1 VIVDGKLKRRDFI
14 KKSVG
19 TGAAALIGGGLG
31 WPRSGSGLS
40 RSAISEFPDVA
51 VVQGEDYLA
60 STRKAVDLI
69 GGIERFVPKNARVA
83 ILPNTQS
90 AHPGTFTK
98 PDIVRA
104 VVRMCKTA
112 GASEVNCLSWLPEKF
127 WMATGLAGVLKEEG
141 AELKLVDLKA
151 EALFKPVAL
160 PKGKILREA
169 MIMAEFFNNDCLIN
183 LPITKDHAGNKFT
196 GAMKNLMA
204 LNFAQ
209 LNRTFHSGDFK
220 TNPDD
225 IDRLDQC
232 IADLNLAVKPTLCIV
247 DATEFITTN
256 GPFGPG
262 ELATPR
268 KIVAG
273 VDRIAVDSYC
283 ASLRGLKGEDILM
296 IKKGHEHGLGEINLK
311 KVRIQEFAA

>member
-1 VIVDGKLKRRDFI
+1 MDGKLKRRYFI
-14 KKSVG
+14 KKSMG
-19 TGAAALIGGGLG
+19 TGVAVLMGGGLA
-31 WPRSGSGLS
+31 WPRSGTGVS
-40 RSAISEFPDVA
+40 RSANSKFPDVA
-51 VVQGEDYLA
+51 VVQGEDYLT
-60 STRKAVDLI
+60 STRKAVDII
-69 GGIERFVPKNARVA
+69 GGIGRFVPKNARVA

-90 AHPGTFTK
+90 DHPGTFTK

-112 GASEVNCLSWLPEKF
+112 GVREVNCLSWLPEKF
-127 WMATGLAGVLKEEG
+127 WAATGLAGVLKEEG
-141 AELKLVDLKA
+141 AELKIVDLKT
-151 EALFKPVAL
+151 EAFFKPVAL

-169 MIMAEFFNNDCLIN
+169 MIMKELFNNDCLIN

-209 LNRTFHSGDFK
+209 VNRTFHSGNFK
-220 TNPDD
+220 TEPDD

-232 IADLNLAVKPTLCIV
+232 IADLNLAVKPALCIV

-262 ELATPR
+262 ELSRPR

-283 ASLRGLKGEDILM
+283 ASLRGLQGEEILM
-296 IKKGHEHGLGEINLK
+296 IRKGYEHGLGEIDLK
-311 KVRIQEFAA
+311 KINIREVAA

>member
-1 VIVDGKLKRRDFI
+1 MDRKLNRRDFL
-14 KKSVG
+14 KKSAG
-19 TGAAALIGGGLG
+19 TGAAALIGGGLA
-31 WPRSGSGLS
+31 WPRSGTDLS

-51 VVQGEDYLA
+51 VVQGQDYLTN
-60 STRKAVDLI
+60 TRKAVDLV
-69 GGIERFVPKNARVA
+69 GGIARFVPKNARVA

-104 VVRMCKTA
+104 VVRMCKAA

-127 WMATGLAGVLKEEG
+127 WTATGLAGVLKEEG
-141 AELKLVDLKA
+141 AELKIVDLKA

-169 MIMAEFFNNDCLIN
+169 MIMKEFFDNDCLIN

-196 GAMKNLMA
+196 GAMKNLMG

-209 LNRTFHSGDFK
+209 VNRTFHSGDFK

-232 IADLNLAVKPTLCIV
+232 IADLNLAVKPVLSIV

-262 ELATPR
+262 ELAAPR
-268 KIVAG
+268 KIVVG

-283 ASLRGLKGEDILM
+283 ASLRGFKGQEILM
-296 IKKGHEHGLGEINLK
+296 IKKGYEHGLGEIDLK
-311 KVRIQEFAA
+311 KVRIQEIAV

>member
-1 VIVDGKLKRRDFI
+1 MDGKLKRRDFI
-14 KKSVG
+14 KKSMG
-19 TGAAALIGGGLG
+19 TGAAALMGGGLA
-31 WPRSGSGLS
+31 WPHSGIGLS
-40 RSAISEFPDVA
+40 RSANSKFPDVA

-69 GGIERFVPKNARVA
+69 GGIGRFIPKNARVA

-112 GASEVNCLSWLPEKF
+112 GAREVNCLSWLPEKF
-127 WMATGLAGVLKEEG
+127 WAATGLAGVLKEEG
-141 AELKLVDLKA
+141 AELKIVDLKTVDF
-151 EALFKPVAL
+151 FKAVAL

-169 MIMAEFFNNDCLIN
+169 MIMKELFNNDCLIN

-209 LNRTFHSGDFK
+209 VNRTFHSGDFK
-220 TNPDD
+220 TEPDD

-232 IADLNLAVKPTLCIV
+232 IADLNLAVKPALCIV

-262 ELATPR
+262 ELSRPR

-283 ASLRGLKGEDILM
+283 ASLRGLQGQEILM
-296 IKKGHEHGLGEINLK
+296 IRKGHEHGLGEIDLK
-311 KVRIQEFAA
+311 KVTIREVAA

>member
-1 VIVDGKLKRRDFI
+1 MDQKLNRRDFL
-14 KKSVG
+14 KRSAG
-19 TGAAALIGGGLG
+19 TGAAALIVGGGLA
-31 WPRSGSGLS
+31 WPRNGDGLS
-40 RSAISEFPDVA
+40 HPAVPEFPDVA
-51 VVQGEDYLA
+51 VVQGQNSLVN
-60 STRKAVDLI
+60 TRKVVDLL
-69 GGIERFVPKNARVA
+69 GGIARFVPNGARVA
-83 ILPNTQS
+83 ILPNSQS

-104 VVRMCKTA
+104 VIRMCKGA
-112 GASEVNCLSWLPEKF
+112 GAREINCLSWLPEKF
-127 WMATGLAGVLKEEG
+127 WTATGLAGVLKEEG
-141 AELKLVDLKA
+141 AALKIVDLKA
-151 EALFKPVAL
+151 EALYRPVAL

-169 MIMAEFFNNDCLIN
+169 MIMNELFENDCLIN

-196 GAMKNLMA
+196 GAMKNLMG
-204 LNFAQ
+204 LNFAAV
-209 LNRTFHSGDFK
+209 NRTFHSGDFK

-232 IADLNLAVKPTLCIV
+232 IADLNLAVKPVLAIV

-262 ELATPR
+262 EMAAPW

-283 ASLRGLKGEDILM
+283 ASLRGFKGQDILM
-296 IKKGHEHGLGEINLK
+296 IKKGYEHGLGEMDLE
-311 KVRIQEFAA
+311 KVSIQEIAV

>member
-1 VIVDGKLKRRDFI
+1 MDRKLKRRDFI
-14 KKSVG
+14 KKGVG
-19 TGAAALIGGGLG
+19 TGAAALLGGRLV
-31 WPRSGSGLS
+31 WPRSGRGLS
-40 RSAISEFPDVA
+40 LSAKPGYPDIA

-60 STRKAVDLI
+60 NTLKAVDLL
-69 GGIERFVPKNARVA
+69 GGIGRFVPKNARVA

-90 AHPGTFTK
+90 RHPGTYTK
-98 PDIVRA
+98 PEIIRA
-104 VVRMCKTA
+104 VVRMCKKA
-112 GASEVNCLSWLPEKF
+112 GAKEVNCLSWLAEKS
-127 WMATGLAGVLKEEG
+127 WAATGLDAVLKEEG
-141 AELKLVDLKA
+141 AELKLIDAKT
-151 EALFKPVAL
+151 EDLFKPVAL
-160 PKGKILREA
+160 PKGKILHEA
-169 MIMAEFFNNDCLIN
+169 KIMKEFFNNDCFIN
-183 LPITKDHAGNKFT
+183 LPITKDHAGNRFT

-209 LNRTFHSGDFK
+209 VNRTFHSGDFK
-220 TNPDD
+220 TKPDD

-268 KIVAG
+268 KVVAG
-273 VDRIAVDSYC
+273 VDRIAVDAYC
-283 ASLRGLKGEDILM
+283 ASLRDLKGEEILM

-311 KVRIQEFAA
+311 KVKIQEVAA